1 MSAAPIRAV
10 PGAAAAPSAE
20 PAEAKPTDPALHR
33 ACEEFETAFIKQLLT
48 AAKVGGKQQDHGYG
62 AMAVDA
68 LADGIVA
75 GGGLGLARA
84 VERALERQHEAD
96 SVPQSPGAR

>member
-1 MSAAPIRAV
+1 MSAAPIGAV
-10 PGAAAAPSAE
+10 PGATAAQSAE
-20 PAEAKPTDPALHR
+20 PAGAKPADPALHR
-33 ACEEFETAFIKQLLT
+33 ACEEFEAAFIKQLLT

-84 VERALERQHEAD
+84 VERALARQHEVD
-96 SVPQSPGAR
+96 STPQPAEAQ